1 VGEIAVKNVFMEKNA
16 MGIATVKVHLV
27 KVERAFRPAAT
38 IRSYLRLWMKLVSME
53 VERPVPISVPMGKL
67 ASKEET
73 VNLDD
78 ATREYVVS
86 QRASIQL
93 RIKTKSISI
102 VVVTMIVQN
111 VKQEPRVPV
120 VAIVPVIFVWWS
132 RVWAFV
138 SKLPASMEKRTEI
151 LKLTEIVEVSKVVAH
166 AVSLETNVCLT
177 PIVNLTSVWYLLLM
191 FVRWLQRRTKE
202 RITKKVI
209 RTVVVR

>member
-1 VGEIAVKNVFMEKNA
+1 
-16 MGIATVKVHLV
+16 
-27 KVERAFRPAAT
+27 
-38 IRSYLRLWMKLVSME
+38 MKLVSME